1 MHNIRLF
8 SAVAAASALLA
19 GCEWSGSS
27 DSSSWSSS
35 YDDMNFSGTYR
46 STSSATSESSSVSSS
61 DESGT
66 LSTHTET
73 IKFSVSDQKTYSG
86 VFSHV
91 SGGTLVMSS
100 VTISFSGEA
109 TSEGFTSDDSG
120 TLTGSAGGTGK
131 ISGSGWAVN
140 FPYPL
145 TGSGTVTIKYQVNGT
160 SSSTIVDTSSKTV
173 TTQVTAVSVS
183 QNGQNLV
190 MRFNNGIQMDGR
202 FTAVNR
208 TSGSSD
214 DSATSTYNAQFEVQS
229 GNVSKFVGTLN
240 YDIVSGYRTLD
251 GSWTW
256 GKNTYDIH
264 GVGPSYR

>member
-1 MHNIRLF
+1 MHNIRLL

-66 LSTHTET
+66 TSTYTET
-73 IKFSVSDQKTYSG
+73 QNYSTGGSRVYDFSGTFGHLSGATLVKSSVS
-86 VFSHV
+86 
-91 SGGTLVMSS
+91 
-100 VTISFSGEA
+100 ISFSGD
-109 TSEGFTSDDSG
+109 SSIGFQSDESG
-120 TLTGSAGGTGK
+120 NLVSDAGTGSVSGAGWSIHTTQPVVGSGK
-131 ISGSGWAVN
+131 I
-140 FPYPL
+140 
-145 TGSGTVTIKYQVNGT
+145 TVKYQVVGT
-160 SSSTIVDTSSKTV
+160 GSSTIVDTSSKTV

-214 DSATSTYNAQFEVQS
+214 DSAASTYNAQFEVQS